1 MMNRPFGHPLWW
13 HAHKLEMC
21 VSYRRFL
28 HDPHTTHE
36 GRALARARLRIVQEQ
51 FVRVRLAR
59 RLVALLHDEERPF
72 TADDHSRIF
81 DGIHEART
89 SIELWQRQIATLR
102 ARPKRKAA

>member
-1 MMNRPFGHPLWW
+1 MSRL
-13 HAHKLEMC
+13 KLDLC
-21 VSYRRFL
+21 LSLRRYL
-28 HDPHTTHE
+28 RDPHTTHE
-36 GRALARARLRIVQEQ
+36 ARRLARAKLRITQEQ

-72 TADDHSRIF
+72 TADDHARIF

-89 SIELWQRQIATLR
+89 SIELWQKQIATLR